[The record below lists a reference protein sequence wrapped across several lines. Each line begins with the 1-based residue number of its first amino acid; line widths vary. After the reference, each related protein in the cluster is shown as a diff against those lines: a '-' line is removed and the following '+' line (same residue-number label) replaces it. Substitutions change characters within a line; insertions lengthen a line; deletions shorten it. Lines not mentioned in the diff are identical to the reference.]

1 MKTSALA
8 FTLSVLGMHG
18 LAAAQTAT
26 VAPPP
31 PGMAAVAPPPEHSA
45 TPRAGVELAVLPIGS
60 LGASV
65 GNASTR
71 VDSAAAFG
79 VGGVLQLPIG
89 AVFALDLAPRVL
101 FNVKGSDDDSSAT
114 ELDVRARVT
123 AGSLVSP
130 GVRIFAAL
138 EPGFSVLFLPNSTST
153 SPSPKGLILGFGA
166 GAAVRV
172 APALWLT
179 GELGYQIGFQSMTV
193 TNIEV
198 GLDTRFFHLTGGV
211 LFDL

>member
-31 PGMAAVAPPPEHSA
+31 PSTTEVAAPPERSA

-60 LGASV
+60 IGASV
-65 GNASTR
+65 GGVSART
-71 VDSAAAFG
+71 DSAAALG
-79 VGGVLQLPIG
+79 VGGVLQLPLG

-101 FNVKGSDDDSSAT
+101 FNVKGSDADSSAT
-114 ELDVRARVT
+114 ELDVRARIT

-130 GVRIFAAL
+130 GVRVYAAL
-138 EPGFSVLFLPNSTST
+138 EPGFSALFLPNSTSDT
-153 SPSPKGLILGFGA
+153 PSPKGLILGFGA
-166 GAAVRV
+166 GAAFKVM
-172 APALWLT
+172 PALWLT

-193 TNIEV
+193 SNTEV